1 MSSNDKHSVNK
12 TKLSKNRAYQI
23 ILSFVK
29 LGFAAFGGPAAAYGM
44 MRQEF
49 VTRKGWLGEDDFF
62 DFMGLA
68 NLVPGPNA
76 TELALMIGHH
86 HAGWP
91 GLILAGIF
99 YIFPSMSVV
108 LVLAWTYTHY
118 GSLPAIEGIL
128 YGIKPIVLAI
138 LVSAMWGIL
147 KPRVKNGAGLVIV
160 CVVCAA
166 YLGGVGPMILL
177 LGGGA
182 LMGIFRNINRSD
194 HGSGLSMIYLALS
207 RMDLSNLLQNQP
219 FSFPVLF
226 WVFLKAG
233 AMMLG
238 SGYVL
243 LAFIHDDLVIKLG
256 WLTDSQMV
264 DAIAVGQMTP
274 GPFATTATFVGYL
287 LGGLPG
293 AFLAT
298 VGMFLPSFLIV
309 IVLIGFID
317 RIRGSQRFAGFL
329 EGVNFAALGLMAG
342 VTWEIAGTALIDPV
356 TVVIAV
362 GGLLALLKFK
372 VSAIWLVLSGAL
384 IGLVRCLFFCG

>member
-1 MSSNDKHSVNK
+1 MNWAA
-12 TKLSKNRAYQI
+12 LSKNRVYQI
-23 ILSFVK
+23 ILSFMM
-29 LGFAAFGGPAAAYGM
+29 LGFAAFGGPAAAYAM

-62 DFMGLA
+62 DFLGLA

-76 TELALMIGHH
+76 TELALLIGHH

-91 GLILAGIF
+91 GLVFAGIF
-99 YIFPSMSVV
+99 YILPSMSVV
-108 LVLAWTYTHY
+108 LVLGWMYTHF

-128 YGIKPIVLAI
+128 YGIKPIVLAVLI
-138 LVSAMWGIL
+138 SAMWEIF
-147 KPRVKNGAGLVIV
+147 KPRAKNIAGLAMVAI
-160 CVVCAA
+160 VCAA
-166 YLGGVGPMILL
+166 YLGGISPMILL

-182 LMGIFRNINRSD
+182 LMFIFRYLHRL
-194 HGSGLSMIYLALS
+194 GRGTGLSIVSFALVRIDYS
-207 RMDLSNLLQNQP
+207 ALYQSQA
-219 FSFPVLF
+219 FSLPLLF
-226 WVFLKAG
+226 WVFFKAG
-233 AMMLG
+233 ALMLG

-243 LAFIHDDLVIKLG
+243 LAFIHDDLVTRLG

-264 DAIAVGQMTP
+264 DAIAVGQVTP
-274 GPFATTATFVGYL
+274 GPLSTTATFVGYL

-298 VGMFLPSFLIV
+298 LGMFLPSFLIV

-342 VTWEIAGTALIDPV
+342 VTWEIAKTALIDPV
-356 TVVIAV
+356 TVVIAL